1 MPLTEECP
9 SKLCHWLLCWCC
21 PFSWPWCLD
30 ARTSRGFGRDSP
42 TWAILSPCTG
52 SVPPS
57 LHFRVVMDKSYIS
70 CCLAASMFVKAVCG
84 GASIS
89 CARPRWEVVDTY
101 VWVDINSM
109 SRRCFPL
116 GAVFRAVNCIH
127 DGFSLVTN
135 YLECFSGNFPG
146 LVAFSR
152 RFGVVMLMLADGG
165 FPLRRDD
172 RDEYR
177 ITDCSPQPRPIAL
190 LHIFLCF

>member
-1 MPLTEECP
+1 MTAQSGRSSRLALVLSLLLYIFGSSWTSPTFP
-9 SKLCHWLLCWCC
+9 VVWLLL
-21 PFSWPWCLD
+21 CL
-30 ARTSRGFGRDSP
+30 SR
-42 TWAILSPCTG
+42 
-52 SVPPS
+52 
-57 LHFRVVMDKSYIS
+57 
-70 CCLAASMFVKAVCG
+70 AVCG

-89 CARPRWEVVDTY
+89 CARPPWEVVDTY

-127 DGFSLVTN
+127 DAFSLETN

-146 LVAFSR
+146 LVAVSR
-152 RFGVVMLMLADGG
+152 RFGVMMLMLADGG

-190 LHIFLCF
+190 LHMFLCFLHSRLSSDTAVHVSR